1 MCVCKLME
9 NNSSQRVAHVSSN
22 NDYSAATKLE
32 KYLYICMYIH
42 MYVRVCKLTGMN
54 VRVL

>member
-1 MCVCKLME
+1 ME